1 MQPREKS
8 RFWKGCSGSGKT
20 GQLGER
26 CQWWGWWRAPRK
38 SVLALQWVWG
48 ALFSWLHLSR
58 CFSWCHSEVECT
70 HSISAA
76 LSAPLSPRSRW
87 HRLENS
93 LQFDYID
100 PLLQHTLL
108 AITHH
113 FLALQMKFK
122 ILLREKPPSYF
133 QWTKLLLLQWEWTV
147 SNPHSCLLMTHK
159 TWLKSAKRGC
169 LWGGALFGSTEW
181 PHSSQPSTSQ
191 ICSLWLR
198 LGDHCFAQC
207 RGLLLSLLPAPNWR
221 EWIDWAGWLAALL
234 RWPEQPLHSSMLLYL
249 WKSSALLWPQ
259 LNIHLLWNRV
269 ESLILFRFQWRYFLG
284 Y

>member
-48 ALFSWLHLSR
+48 ARFSWLHLSR
-58 CFSWCHSEVECT
+58 YFSWCHSEVECT

-93 LQFDYID
+93 LQFDYIG

-147 SNPHSCLLMTHK
+147 SISRSCLLMTQK
-159 TWLKSAKRGC
+159 
-169 LWGGALFGSTEW
+169 
-181 PHSSQPSTSQ
+181 
-191 ICSLWLR
+191 
-198 LGDHCFAQC
+198 LG
-207 RGLLLSLLPAPNWR
+207 LSLLKEVVSEEGLSSGPLNGPTQVSR
-221 EWIDWAGWLAALL
+221 ALL
-234 RWPEQPLHSSMLLYL
+234 KSVLYD
-249 WKSSALLWPQ
+249 WDWVITALL
-259 LNIHLLWNRV
+259 NV
-269 ESLILFRFQWRYFLG
+269 EGSSFPFFPHQTDASELIELDG
-284 Y
+284 